1 MHEEIISKLNN
12 ALATL
17 QVHKANIQGAHWNMR
32 GCHVFLFMHR
42 YFDEMYAG
50 NAAHID
56 FIAEAIRILGQNPN
70 YTLTKFLARS
80 YISEAS
86 LEQVIDFKK
95 VLKKALEDNQ
105 RMLEL
110 SKKLFSASAAYPD
123 INDYAAGM
131 VADFG
136 KRIWFLK
143 SSIMEDKMEEK
154 KEEPTEEGSSYD
166 ED

>member
-1 MHEEIISKLNN
+1 MHEEISSKLKNT
-12 ALATL
+12 LATL
-17 QVHKANIQGAHWNMR
+17 QVHRANIQGAHWNMR
-32 GCHVFLFMHR
+32 GCHSFLTFHK
-42 YFDEMYAG
+42 YFDQMYEE
-50 NAAHID
+50 NSAHID

-80 YISEAS
+80 YISEATP
-86 LEQVIDFKK
+86 EQVIDFEKT
-95 VLKKALEDNQ
+95 LKKALEDNQ

-110 SKKLFSASAAYPD
+110 SKKLFSSSAAYPD

-136 KRIWFLK
+136 KRVWFLK
-143 SSIMEDKMEEK
+143 SSIVEEMEEK
-154 KEEPTEEGSSYD
+154 KEEPNEESSSYE